1 MQNSRVKKL
10 VTFQWFPISISLVL
24 TLVAFQQF
32 RRIKR
37 RKESEKDQQNNAL
50 KPLYIASDI
59 EVSFASIIK
68 IS

>member
-10 VTFQWFPISISLVL
+10 VCFQWLPISISLAL

-37 RKESEKDQQNNAL
+37 RKESEKDPNNAL

-59 EVSFASIIK
+59 EVSFALIINF
-68 IS
+68 